1 MNDKIIGILGG
12 MGPEATANLFIKIIK
27 TTKVK
32 ADQDHYRVI
41 IDSNVKIPD
50 RTQFILGLGESP
62 VKSMVETGKILEK
75 SGVDVGC
82 IPCITAHYFIEEVQK
97 ELSFPLLNALEE
109 LNEYIKINYP
119 IVKKIGILATTGT
132 INTGLFEKYLSNL
145 EIVYPETITQEKKV
159 MEAIYGKEGIK
170 SGNTGEYPL
179 NLLKDA
185 SNELI
190 RNGAEILVS
199 GCTEIALVLNNRHVK
214 KPILD
219 PMDILA
225 KSIVR

>member
-27 TTKVK
+27 TTKAK
-32 ADQDHYRVI
+32 ADQDHFRVI

-62 VKSMVETGKILEK
+62 VKSMVKTGKNLEK

-109 LNEYIKINYP
+109 LNDYIKINYP
-119 IVKKIGILATTGT
+119 TVKKIGILATTGT
-132 INTGLFEKYLSNL
+132 INTGLFEKYLLDL

-159 MEAIYGKEGIK
+159 MKAIYGKEGIK
-170 SGNTGEYPL
+170 SGNTGEDTL
-179 NLLKDA
+179 NLLKYA
-185 SNELI
+185 SDELI

-199 GCTEIALVLNNRHVK
+199 GCTEIALVLTNNDVE

-219 PMDILA
+219 PMDIVVN
-225 KSIVR
+225 SIVK